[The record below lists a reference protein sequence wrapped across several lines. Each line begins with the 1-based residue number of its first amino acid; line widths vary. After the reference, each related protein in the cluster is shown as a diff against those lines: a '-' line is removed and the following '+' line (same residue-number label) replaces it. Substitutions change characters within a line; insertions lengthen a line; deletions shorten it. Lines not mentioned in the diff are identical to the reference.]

1 MKVLVFDTETSG
13 LPAERNSPITDT
25 EKYPYILQL
34 SYKVYDTT
42 LKKTLA
48 IHDNYIKVADNVVIT
63 PGSIAIHG
71 ITRDILESRGIP
83 IEEALARFD
92 AHVAL
97 SDVVVAHNLQFDKT
111 LLQVEYER
119 LKVACPFTKYN
130 VTEVCTMLKSI
141 DICKLPNTG
150 PFKGKSY
157 KWPRLSELH
166 QHCFQTVP
174 IGLHNALTDVEACLR
189 CYVFLFAGGFDIAAP
204 EPFIVEEE

>member
-34 SYKVYDTT
+34 SYKVYDTA

-119 LKVACPFTKYN
+119 LNFELWLIEP
-130 VTEVCTMLKSI
+130 ELGLI
-141 DICKLPNTG
+141 
-150 PFKGKSY
+150 Y
-157 KWPRLSELH
+157 KAPTVYED
-166 QHCFQTVP
+166 QTAH
-174 IGLHNALTDVEACLR
+174 LNNCH
-189 CYVFLFAGGFDIAAP
+189 
-204 EPFIVEEE
+204 